1 MNSYRFTLPTTLISI
16 ILLLAFYGC
25 PGGPKPKKITITASE
40 CPSEQITVE
49 DQSNVTTTA
58 GSQWRLSAKI
68 VVKCNGEVVKDAEI
82 KVEFWWPSGTYK
94 LTTNAQGEATYTK
107 RGQGSPPYGEKFTV
121 TIKGNDDEDKEEVFE
136 IKRNN

>member
-1 MNSYRFTLPTTLISI
+1 MNLYRFTLPITLISI

-25 PGGPKPKKITITASE
+25 PGGPKAKKITITASE

-49 DQSNVTTTA
+49 DQSKVTTTA

-107 RGQGSPPYGEKFTV
+107 RGQGSPPYGEEFTV
-121 TIKGNDDEDKEEVFE
+121 TLIGSDKNEINKKFE